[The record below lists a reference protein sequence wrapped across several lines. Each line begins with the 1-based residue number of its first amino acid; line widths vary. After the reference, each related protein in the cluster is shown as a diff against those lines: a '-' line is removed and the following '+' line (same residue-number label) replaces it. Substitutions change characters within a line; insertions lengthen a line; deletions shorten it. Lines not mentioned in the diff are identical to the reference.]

1 MKFSTKENIRSW
13 RLFFRIWKI
22 KVQVIFFVRL
32 AISSLEAVTDYYS
45 KSNSLFKKIHVR
57 RISQIDNSNEMLK
70 AIEASLDESQSSHTN
85 KPCMIIDLDSIEN
98 YKLFLSQLK
107 ELGKL
112 KSKFDFVLS
121 TLVRTQKKIYP
132 FNNVIIILKLKGV
145 NEIEINDASNS
156 FIGFSVVD
164 YHNIN
169 TIKLLSE
176 ILQTNKALNKVA
188 NIPVSIF

>member
-1 MKFSTKENIRSW
+1 
-13 RLFFRIWKI
+13 
-22 KVQVIFFVRL
+22 
-32 AISSLEAVTDYYS
+32 
-45 KSNSLFKKIHVR
+45 
-57 RISQIDNSNEMLK
+57 MLK